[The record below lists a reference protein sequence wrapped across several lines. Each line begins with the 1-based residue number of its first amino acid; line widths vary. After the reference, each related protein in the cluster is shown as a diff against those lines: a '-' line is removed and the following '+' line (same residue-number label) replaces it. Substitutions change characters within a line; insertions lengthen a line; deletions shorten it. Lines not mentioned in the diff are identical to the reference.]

1 MGLGEGLVI
10 GDRVGNTGMR
20 TDRVVGE
27 NMRTGGGKMAIDTTT
42 IIMAIRH
49 KDITTITTITIKE
62 MSHLQTG
69 EDMTPIITTITTTT
83 DLKEETVMM
92 MTTITTITIITKT
105 LETDK
110 TDSFPTTTMRD
121 NNNKSQ
127 INESNQTPQGAY
139 H

>member
-1 MGLGEGLVI
+1 MGLGEGLVT
-10 GDRVGNTGMR
+10 GDRVGKTDMR
-20 TDRVVGE
+20 TGRVVGE
-27 NMRTGGGKMAIDTTT
+27 NMRTDGGKILIDTTT

-49 KDITTITTITIKE
+49 KDITTIMVKE
-62 MSHLQTG
+62 MTHLQTG
-69 EDMTPIITTITTTT
+69 EDMTPIITTITIT
-83 DLKEETVMM
+83 DSKEETVMM
-92 MTTITTITIITKT
+92 MTTITTLTIITKT

-121 NNNKSQ
+121 NNNKNQ

>member
-1 MGLGEGLVI
+1 MGLGEGLVT
-10 GDRVGNTGMR
+10 GDRVGKVGMR
-20 TDRVVGE
+20 TGRVVGE
-27 NMRTGGGKMAIDTTT
+27 NMRTGGGKILIDTTT
-42 IIMAIRH
+42 IIMGIRH
-49 KDITTITTITIKE
+49 KDITTIMIKE
-62 MSHLQTG
+62 MTHLQIG
-69 EDMTPIITTITTTT
+69 EDMTPIIMTITIT
-83 DLKEETVMM
+83 DSKKETVMM

-121 NNNKSQ
+121 NNNKNQ